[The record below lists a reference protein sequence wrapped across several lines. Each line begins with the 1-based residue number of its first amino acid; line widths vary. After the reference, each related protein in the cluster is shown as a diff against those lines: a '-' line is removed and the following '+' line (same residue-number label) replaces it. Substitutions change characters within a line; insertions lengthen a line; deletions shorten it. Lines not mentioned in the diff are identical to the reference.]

1 MDLLKQIHRNAQ
13 EKNRHIVLPEGEDE
27 RMILAASDI
36 AKRELCEITIV
47 GQEESVSTMAEK
59 NNVSLAGVHIIDPAK
74 SELLD
79 TLSAMFYEQRK
90 HKGITLEQAKEQ
102 VLQPLFFGAMM
113 IKNGQVDGGVAGA
126 LNTTGDVL
134 KAGLQCIGLA
144 QGLSVVSGAFLMLV
158 PSWHEPLS
166 YADAGV
172 CPNPKPNQLASIAI
186 STAKTHQKLT
196 GNEPIVAMLSFST
209 MGSAN
214 HPMVDKV
221 KEATEIVK
229 EKAPELKVD
238 GELQVDAALIEA
250 IGKKKAPHSDVAG
263 KANVLVFP
271 DLNSGNIAYKLTE
284 RLAQAKALGPLVQ
297 GLDKPFMDLSRGC
310 SVEDIVNVVA
320 ISCVIGDD

>member
-1 MDLLKQIHRNAQ
+1 
-13 EKNRHIVLPEGEDE
+13 
-27 RMILAASDI
+27 
-36 AKRELCEITIV
+36 
-47 GQEESVSTMAEK
+47 MAEK
-59 NNVSLAGVHIIDPAK
+59 NNASFEGVYIVNPAE
-74 SELLD
+74 SEHLK
-79 TLSAMFYEQRK
+79 TLSDMFYEQRK
-90 HKGITLEQAKEQ
+90 HKGITPEQAREQ
-102 VLQPLFFGAMM
+102 VLHPLFFGAMM
-113 IKNGQVDGGVAGA
+113 IKKGLVDGGVSGA

-144 QGLSVVSGAFLMLV
+144 EGLSVVSGAFLMLV
-158 PSWHEPLS
+158 PSWHEPLT

-209 MGSAN
+209 MGSAS

-221 KEATEIVK
+221 IEATKIVK
-229 EKAPELKVD
+229 EKAPEIKVD

-250 IGKKKAPHSDVAG
+250 IGKKKAPQSQVAG

-297 GLDKPFMDLSRGC
+297 GLDRPFMDLSRGC